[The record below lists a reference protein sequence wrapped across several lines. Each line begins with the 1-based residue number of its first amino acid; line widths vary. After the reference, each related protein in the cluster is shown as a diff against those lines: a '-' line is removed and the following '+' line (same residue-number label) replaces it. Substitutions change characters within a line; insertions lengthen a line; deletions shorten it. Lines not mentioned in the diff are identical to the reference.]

1 MPMQHEG
8 RGMDTVGRA
17 QVIWAETKDLQ
28 VGDGGDAATLSALR
42 RHIAAIA
49 AESEKS
55 FPRFD
60 PLPARDDPDY
70 APALA
75 DCAAAVEGAPP
86 NDLKN
91 LRVIVWPSADGKTL
105 NQAELKPPAP
115 WDGAAPETFKLIGRY
130 KVGGRDVSAFSRPIA
145 AVEDASRF
153 MSLVTGTG
161 LPPGTG
167 VYVPPAAPRVAVS
180 PQATKT
186 AFWLAMLMLAMFAAA
201 CIWSLSVGNTARAAE
216 RLFEASGPAANC
228 ATNID
233 PANPATLYGAP
244 RAWLFNGAAPG
255 DCLKAWTA
263 ATAAALK
270 GGDGDWWSAL
280 KRASASWTVADA
292 GRAFSLRMPLLLM
305 MAAFVL
311 LAISAGM
318 GVRGRPLGLFIDR
331 RNRMSLTRI
340 QFAIWLVILMGG
352 IAGYALF
359 NVGYWAG
366 ELGRIRDG
374 ISYLAS
380 AGSADQHLAGWT
392 DRLSSLL
399 DFLPRMDTALWLLIG
414 ITGGTTVLSSF
425 LVAPAAASQSA
436 TGLPE
441 RRVRSVVNKS
451 PDDAALA
458 DLVYGET
465 EDSADTVDASRVQT
479 VAITGVLAAIYVNL
493 VLEAADGIGGLSAF
507 GAVNA
512 GQQVLPSMP
521 PAGTTFLWLLGIS
534 HAALMGGKLFSAYK
548 TPASQQRSG

>member
-1 MPMQHEG
+1 
-8 RGMDTVGRA
+8 MDTVGRA
-17 QVIWAETKDLQ
+17 QVVWAETKDLE

-55 FPRFD
+55 FPRFE
-60 PLPARDDPDY
+60 PLPARDDPDH
-70 APALA
+70 AAAVA

-105 NQAELKPPAP
+105 NQAELKPPVP
-115 WDGAAPETFKLIGRY
+115 WDAAAAETLELIGRY
-130 KVGGRDVSAFSRPIA
+130 KIDGRDVSAFSRPIA
-145 AVEDASRF
+145 SGEDAPRF
-153 MSLVTGTG
+153 VSLVTGTG

-167 VYVPPAAPRVAVS
+167 VYVPPIAPRVAVS
-180 PQATKT
+180 RRAAKA

-201 CIWSLSVGNTARAAE
+201 CIWSLSVGSVTRAAE
-216 RLFEASGPAANC
+216 KAFEASGVAANC
-228 ATNID
+228 STNID

-244 RAWLFNGAAPG
+244 RAWLFDGATAG

-263 ATAAALK
+263 ASAAALK
-270 GGDGDWWSAL
+270 RGDGDWWSAL
-280 KRASASWTVADA
+280 KRTSASWTVADA

-318 GVRGRPLGLFIDR
+318 GVLGRPLGLFIDR

-352 IAGYALF
+352 IASYALF

-392 DRLSSLL
+392 ERLSSLL

-414 ITGGTTVLSSF
+414 ITGGTTVVSSF
-425 LVAPAAASQSA
+425 LVAPAAAPTAASQSA
-436 TGLPE
+436 TGLPA

-465 EDSADTVDASRVQT
+465 EEDADTVDASRVQT

-507 GAVNA
+507 GAVSA

-521 PAGTTFLWLLGIS
+521 PAGTTFLWLLGLS
-534 HAALMGGKLFSAYK
+534 HATLMGGKLFSAYK
-548 TPASQQRSG
+548 APTSPQR